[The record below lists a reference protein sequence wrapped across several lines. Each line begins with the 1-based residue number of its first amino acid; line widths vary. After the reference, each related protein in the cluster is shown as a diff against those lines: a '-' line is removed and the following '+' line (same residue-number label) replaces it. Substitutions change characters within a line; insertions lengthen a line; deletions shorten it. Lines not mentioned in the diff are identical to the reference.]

1 MDRKLKVFKALSD
14 ETRLK
19 IVYFLLDGEKCACK
33 IIPHINRAQS
43 TVSLQMR
50 KLENLGI
57 VKSRREGKSVY
68 YRITNN
74 DVVKVLDCLEGYKKK
89 VAR

>member
-1 MDRKLKVFKALSD
+1 
-14 ETRLK
+14 
-19 IVYFLLDGEKCACK
+19 
-33 IIPHINRAQS
+33 
-43 TVSLQMR
+43 MR